1 LSGTV
6 LILRPEPGASATA
19 ARARAMG
26 LAPVVAPLFEVE
38 PLAWSPPTGRR
49 HDAIFFT
56 SAHAARLGG
65 AGLEALR
72 CLPVYAVGEATAD
85 AARAAGFAQV
95 HAGPAD
101 GAALLALAA
110 ADGVRRALH
119 LCGRD
124 HMPLR
129 HPDVEVEAQP
139 VYAAVECGAPLDIPA
154 GAVAL
159 LHSPR
164 AAALFARR
172 VRGRGGIRIAAISAA
187 TAAAAGE
194 GWAAVAV
201 AARPRDEA
209 VLEVAHALCQS
220 SGPDRAGADA

>member
-1 LSGTV
+1 V

-19 ARARAMG
+19 TRACALG
-26 LAPVVAPLFEVE
+26 LTPVVAPLFEVQ
-38 PLAWSPPTGRR
+38 PLAWSPPEPGR
-49 HDAIFFT
+49 HDAILFT
-56 SAHAARLGG
+56 SAHAPRL
-65 AGLEALR
+65 AGSGLAALR
-72 CLPVYAVGEATAD
+72 TLPTYAVGEATAE
-85 AARAAGFAQV
+85 AARAAGFGDIRT
-95 HAGPAD
+95 GPAD

-124 HMPLR
+124 HLPLR
-129 HPDVEVEAQP
+129 HPDLEVEARA
-139 VYAAVECGAPLDIPA
+139 VYAAVERDGPLDIPA

-172 VRGRGGIRIAAISAA
+172 VAARAGIRIAAISPAA
-187 TAAAAGE
+187 AAAAGE

-201 AARPRDEA
+201 AARLRDEA
-209 VLEVAHALCQS
+209 VLEVARSLCQS
-220 SGPDRAGADA
+220 GGPDAAGAGS

>member
-26 LAPVVAPLFEVE
+26 LTAVVAPLFEVE
-38 PLAWSPPTGRR
+38 PLDWSPPTGRR
-49 HDAIFFT
+49 HDAIFLT

-65 AGLEALR
+65 AGLETLLS
-72 CLPVYAVGEATAD
+72 LPAYAVGEATAD

-101 GAALLALAA
+101 GAALLVRAA
-110 ADGVRRALH
+110 ADGVRTALH

-124 HMPLR
+124 HMPLH
-129 HPDVEVEAQP
+129 HPDVQVEAQP
-139 VYAAVECGAPLDIPA
+139 VYAAVERRAPLDIPA

-164 AAALFARR
+164 AAAIFARR

-187 TAAAAGE
+187 AATAAGE

-209 VLEVAHALCQS
+209 VLEVARALCQS
-220 SGPDRAGADA
+220 GGPDRAGADA